1 MELKLVSIAENIKYL
16 RKRNNFTQ
24 RQLAEKSGLAVIT
37 IQQYEAG
44 KYEPKKD
51 SLYKLRNALD
61 CNINEILDKPFDL
74 SDGIYIKINDLDEL
88 PQKLEE
94 LTGKR
99 QFIKNI
105 KSEDYFEIFLC
116 YLESL
121 GYELSIIEYDEM
133 IKMHIT
139 PECTDDFYIGIQ
151 DNTHD
156 NVTFFHKM
164 EFMNFQKEVEKI
176 IDYEIYKQFKK

>member
-1 MELKLVSIAENIKYL
+1 MGISENIKFL
-16 RKRNNFTQ
+16 RKNTKLTQ
-24 RQLAEKSGLAVIT
+24 KQLAQKANLSIAT
-37 IQQYEAG
+37 IQGYEQG
-44 KYEPKKD
+44 KYEPKKEA
-51 SLYKLRNALD
+51 LYKLCNALD

-74 SDGIYIKINDLDEL
+74 SDGIYIKINDLNEL

-94 LTGKR
+94 LTCKR
-99 QFIKNI
+99 QLNENI
-105 KSEDYFEIFLC
+105 KSEDYFEVFLC

-121 GYELSIIEYDEM
+121 GYKLSVIEYDEM

-139 PECTDDFYIGIQ
+139 PECEDDFYIGIQ
-151 DNTHD
+151 DNTRD

-164 EFMNFQKEVEKI
+164 EFMNFQKEVEKT